1 MAQQYGTVKC
11 DVITFTS
18 GTAGNETDISITVS
32 GLANIEESG
41 ITITGDIQGNNIT
54 ATGDLNVSGTGLIA
68 SNATIGGSLTVSG
81 AGSTY
86 ASGLGVSGT
95 FTAETFVAS
104 GNATVTGALNVTGDT
119 TLRGNVGSSGLL
131 TSSGLTVTG
140 AISGNTINTTG
151 HIVTTANITGNV
163 INATGNIS
171 GLLDGGVYGS
181 GFWKIPAGTTA
192 ERPGTEVT
200 GMIRYNE
207 TLNTFEGYGE
217 GVWGQLGGGAT
228 GSGTDKVF
236 LLNEQTVATSY
247 TIPNNHN
254 ATSCGPITINDGIE
268 VIIGDGE
275 NWSIV

>member
-1 MAQQYGTVKC
+1 MAQQYGTVKV
-11 DVITFTS
+11 DVLTYTS
-18 GTAGNETDISITVS
+18 GTTGNETDVSIDVS
-32 GLANIEESG
+32 GLGNVSESG
-41 ITITGDIQGNNIT
+41 ITITGDIQGDNIT

-68 SNATIGGSLTVSG
+68 SGVTIGGSLTVSG

-104 GNATVTGALNVTGDT
+104 GNATVTGNLNVSGNT
-119 TLRGNVGSSGLL
+119 TFRGAVGSSGLL
-131 TSSGLTVTG
+131 TASGLTVTG
-140 AISGNTINTTG
+140 AISGDTINTSG
-151 HIVTTANITGNV
+151 NIVTTANITGNV

-192 ERPGTEVT
+192 ERPGTAVT

-207 TLNTFEGYGE
+207 TINTFEGYGQ

-236 LLNEQTVATSY
+236 LLNEQTVTNSY
-247 TIPNNHN
+247 TIPDNQN
-254 ATSCGPITINDGIE
+254 ATSCGPITINDSVE
-268 VIIGDGE
+268 VIVGDGE